1 MASSPVDV
9 LIDEHAVLMMH
20 IDTIDITRIDI
31 MLLILYSVLTSVLIH
46 ALIDARMLIDSLL
59 FILYS
64 ITWKNHSVNHFITRS
79 IVEIPPQ
86 PLRSIREYTT
96 EPEEWGPGAIVVPP
110 GKSWLYGGLRWG
122 GIIGKS
128 GKSGKNSRIL
138 GIWQGHKGV
147 LAWFGDSHER

>member
-46 ALIDARMLIDSLL
+46 ALIDARMLIDPLL

-64 ITWKNHSVNHFITRS
+64 ITWKNHFVNHFIARS
-79 IVEIPPQ
+79 IVEAPHSS
-86 PLRSIREYTT
+86 LRSIREYST
-96 EPEEWGPGAIVVPP
+96 EPEE
-110 GKSWLYGGLRWG
+110 
-122 GIIGKS
+122 
-128 GKSGKNSRIL
+128 
-138 GIWQGHKGV
+138 
-147 LAWFGDSHER
+147 